1 MLGICLAAQSCPTLA
16 TPWTVARQVPL
27 SMGFPRQECWS
38 GLPFSS
44 SGDLPNPGIEPTSP
58 VSPGLSGEF
67 FTTSAIYKIGL
78 PTWLSGQESNCHAGD
93 AEDRGLIPG
102 WGRSPEEENGNPLQ
116 YSCLENSMD
125 KGAWWAILHGVAKSW
140 ARLSD

>member
-67 FTTSAIYKIGL
+67 FTTECWERGFETNEAWSSKVLCIY
-78 PTWLSGQESNCHAGD
+78 
-93 AEDRGLIPG
+93 AEI
-102 WGRSPEEENGNPLQ
+102 N
-116 YSCLENSMD
+116 
-125 KGAWWAILHGVAKSW
+125 
-140 ARLSD
+140 